1 MCAYWNLQLPLISD
15 ESFTKHV
22 SDGGAESYGRGP
34 PATGAADTSAVT
46 LVGPG
51 FAEVG
56 HKYFRSASKKRR
68 YVYLTNWAFTIY

>member
-1 MCAYWNLQLPLISD
+1 MWEGDALEAASL
-15 ESFTKHV
+15 
-22 SDGGAESYGRGP
+22 GAEVDEV
-34 PATGAADTSAVT
+34 AAVT

-68 YVYLTNWAFTIY
+68 YVYLTN